1 MKHILVID
9 DDEQVR
15 TLVGRF
21 ISGSGYS
28 VELAD
33 NGMTGIAAMRR
44 TPADLVITDI
54 IMPEKEGVETIMELR
69 RDFPQVKIIAMSGGS
84 PQIQPDLPL
93 RIARTLGADRI
104 LHKPF
109 TRDALLTMVNELI
122 SP

>member
-33 NGMTGIAAMRR
+33 NGVTGIAAMRR

-109 TRDALLTMVNELI
+109 TRDVLLTMVNELI